1 MTFLEQLQSH
11 KGGLLYLKTGLYWYG
26 GRGYDRSPG
35 RICLILDATQ
45 VTASRAAAAVPAV
58 TPTAEQRETAD
69 ALLLI
74 DGSPHWVW
82 MADSDVELLP
92 EKL

>member
-11 KGGLLYLKTGLYWYG
+11 KGGLLRLKTELYWYG
-26 GRGYDRSPG
+26 GRGYDRSPD
-35 RICLILDATQ
+35 RICLILDAARRT
-45 VTASRAAAAVPAV
+45 
-58 TPTAEQRETAD
+58 TAD
-69 ALLLI
+69 YATLLLI

-82 MADSDVELLP
+82 VAAEDVELLS

>member
-45 VTASRAAAAVPAV
+45 VTALRAADRVDAV
-58 TPTAEQRETAD
+58 TPAAEVAHSTD